1 MTKTLTLVL
10 QPFSIAF
17 IILALVINH
26 WNCGG
31 LFTSCFRNYQTIS
44 ILLIL
49 FFFLGIVLLTI
60 AFILDLITICSESLD
75 LNASYFTIRFII
87 LICGLMNILLAILI
101 YSLHLDRQFSRL
113 ICTVGIVFA
122 VQVALLNLVLSS
134 CIHRNQHT
142 ESIVN

>member
-1 MTKTLTLVL
+1 MTKTLSLIL
-10 QPFSIAF
+10 QPFSILF
-17 IILALVINH
+17 ISLALIINH

-31 LFTSCFRNYQTIS
+31 LFTSCLRNYQTTS

-75 LNASYFTIRFII
+75 SNASYSTIRFII

-101 YSLHLDRQFSRL
+101 YSLQIDRQFSRL
-113 ICTVGIVFA
+113 ICTIGIVFA
-122 VQVALLNLVLSS
+122 IQVALLNLLFSS
-134 CIHRNQHT
+134 CIHRNHHS
-142 ESIVN
+142 EPIVH

>member
-1 MTKTLTLVL
+1 MTKTLSLIL
-10 QPFSIAF
+10 QPFSILF
-17 IILALVINH
+17 ISLALIINH

-31 LFTSCFRNYQTIS
+31 LFTSCLRNYQTTS

-75 LNASYFTIRFII
+75 SNASYSTIRFII

-101 YSLHLDRQFSRL
+101 YSLQIDRQFSRL
-113 ICTVGIVFA
+113 LCTIGIVFTI
-122 VQVALLNLVLSS
+122 QVALLNLLFSS
-134 CIHRNQHT
+134 CIHRNHHS
-142 ESIVN
+142 EPIVH